1 MRVAEIAASI
11 ACVVACSAPNRG
23 DVYVRA
29 FAAAEAAE
37 SAGRFADAA
46 ARYDE
51 AGSGAK
57 VVRDRDHARYLAAR
71 NLARSGNYADA
82 AARLRAIALA
92 SPPLEDSAEAANA
105 IADMEI
111 THGDGESA
119 RSADRSTSA
128 DVGWSALLDV
138 ATRFPSDG
146 VSRRALRRYVA
157 HEDDAHGAQAS
168 LDELTRLTPSLDR
181 TELGETVAYEIALHK
196 AVLGDDAGAR
206 DAFLAVAAK
215 WPYPHGAFW
224 DDSLFRAS
232 VLDQKLGRIDAAIA
246 DLERMLAERESS
258 FFTGTYERPRYEPAM
273 VRLCAL
279 ARDALHDRP
288 RARACF
294 DRLYTDF
301 TTSELRDD
309 ALWEESRLSRDDGDT
324 NGACAKLATLAHD
337 FPDSRYVPCAAA
349 ECPSIARPSKSGSP
363 TECHA
368 YIARFRLGA
377 ADPEEPSKPE
387 ERGEPHK

>member
-1 MRVAEIAASI
+1 MRLVRIAGLGASI
-11 ACVVACSAPNRG
+11 ACVGVCMGALVAACSAPNRG
-23 DVYVRA
+23 EVYVRA
-29 FAAAEAAE
+29 FAAGEAAE
-37 SAGRFADAA
+37 SAGRFADAS

-51 AGSGAK
+51 AAGGAN
-57 VVRDRDHARYLAAR
+57 VPRDRDHARYLAAR
-71 NLARSGNYADA
+71 ALERSGNFADA
-82 AARLRAIALA
+82 ATRLRAIALA

-111 THGDGESA
+111 SRGDDA
-119 RSADRSTSA
+119 
-128 DVGWSALLDV
+128 GWPALLEV

-157 HEDDAHGAQAS
+157 HEDDVHGARAS
-168 LDELTRLTPSLDR
+168 LDELAKLTPSLDR
-181 TELGETVAYEIALHK
+181 TELGETVAYEIALHH
-196 AVLGDDAGAR
+196 AALGEDAAAR
-206 DAFLAVAAK
+206 DAFLAVATK

-232 VLDQKLGRIDAAIA
+232 VLDEKLGHVDAAMA

-279 ARDALHDRP
+279 ARDALHDRA

-294 DRLYTDF
+294 DRLYAAF

-309 ALWEESRLSRDDGDT
+309 ALWEESRLFRDDDDP
-324 NGACAKLATLAHD
+324 NDACAKLGTLAHD
-337 FPDSRYVPCAAA
+337 FPDSRYVPCADA
-349 ECPSIARPSKSGSP
+349 ECPSIPHASKSGAP

-368 YIARFRLGA
+368 YIATFRLGR
-377 ADPEEPSKPE
+377 E
-387 ERGEPHK
+387 